1 MAGGKVNVII
11 ELEKQ
16 RLESFARLEGYLERS
31 EKKTK
36 ELKNATYALNKARNK
51 GGSGTVAQKNRYNK
65 ALEEE
70 LAATKMV
77 NIELKKQNLLYKKL
91 RIAQK
96 KANDEK
102 KKSGALGRNL
112 ANAYF
117 KIGAAIAVITGAFR
131 QLTKMRDTLVMLD
144 SFKFAMQKITGSN
157 VEAAEAFQF
166 VTAMSDA
173 YGISLAKTADR
184 YVKFSTAARQS
195 GLTLFD
201 TQNIYNSMSKASG
214 VLGLKTHEVEGV
226 FLALEQMLS
235 KGKVTTEELRRQLGE
250 RLPGAM
256 GMMVT
261 AYNRLHPKQE
271 VTMAQFDKLLKK
283 GQVLSA
289 EILPEFAKVVETELG
304 INAVESVDTLIASM
318 TRADNAYTTM
328 IADME
333 RGTGK
338 LAAMFQGFYNLIA
351 EIWEDIGE
359 LFLTTSEMGDKSF
372 QLGFAVGRVE
382 LAQLLRDEQDINKVE
397 DEAVRRQN
405 VAEELGRRYQS
416 LQRALTTLGD
426 KPDNATVW
434 EFLLKGGVFDA
445 IPKILATNTWETNYK
460 YLKEEQGKMLGAMR
474 ALNEDTKNKMPDII
488 PDPEDKGKKPF
499 FLPYID
505 PESKKGIEQSLK
517 YMREVFEG
525 LAPTDP
531 ERKRIE
537 DMIIMFE
544 EYLKEVSNLGEYLSE
559 EVGLDGQ
566 QVSEKVIPPVADPKA
581 ALNTFLRGS
590 GMNPEAFDVDAML
603 AEFYEG
609 ASDDDSILA
618 LRKWYK
624 KWLKKQK
631 KEAEDHAED
640 MKDANEEIFQLA
652 MQLGSELF
660 NLGGAILENK
670 LENIEAEIR
679 AEEEKYDRL
688 LELAE
693 GDEEATKR
701 IEEEKLASMKKLE
714 KEELK
719 LRQKSAKLAKA
730 QAIFDIGANTAV
742 AIMGIWRDFPKVD
755 FGASAAIMTGIVAAL
770 GATQI
775 ATVLAAPIPK
785 YASGRI
791 GGREELAITGDAG
804 QSEVVRRADGSVYM
818 TPNRPT
824 LTMLGQGDSV
834 YSSKNA
840 FQAQLEREIL
850 RGYNPDYDKI
860 EDAITTGFKKAKI
873 NNTTRP
879 VVKVIVRDDKDWL
892 IRNSQF

>member
-77 NIELKKQNLLYKKL
+77 NIELKKQALLYKKL
-91 RIAQK
+91 AIENK
-96 KANDEK
+96 KANAEK
-102 KKSGALGRNL
+102 KKSGALLRNL
-112 ANAYF
+112 SAAYF
-117 KIGAAIAVITGAFR
+117 KIGAAIAVVMGAFR
-131 QLTKMRDTLVMLD
+131 AFTKMRDTLVMLD
-144 SFKFAMQKITGSN
+144 SFKFAMEKITGSSS
-157 VEAAEAFQF
+157 EAAEAFQF

-195 GLTLFD
+195 GLSLMD

-235 KGKVTTEELRRQLGE
+235 KGKITTEELRRQLGE

-261 AYNRLHPKQE
+261 AYNRLHPKQQ
-271 VTMAQFDKLLKK
+271 VTLSQFDKLLKK

-289 EILPEFAKVVETELG
+289 EILPTFAQVVEDELG
-304 INAVESVDTLIASM
+304 INSVKSVDTLIASM

-333 RGTGK
+333 RGTNS
-338 LAAMFQGFYNLIA
+338 LASTFKAFYEIIA
-351 EIWEDIGE
+351 KIWEDIGE
-359 LFLTTSEMGDKSF
+359 LFLTVNELDDKNF
-372 QLGFAVGRVE
+372 LLGFSKGRIR
-382 LAQLLRDEQDINKVE
+382 LAQELK
-397 DEAVRRQN
+397 DEASWFPDETE
-405 VAEELGRRYQS
+405 AERAEAVMKKLGNDYMKIIARIEKEKKP
-416 LQRALTTLGD
+416 LKVTWEDFLG
-426 KPDNATVW
+426 
-434 EFLLKGGVFDA
+434 FGGVLTA
-445 IPKILATNTWETNYK
+445 KQLQMRKLQHENRMK
-460 YLKEEQGKMLGAMR
+460 YLKKEQGEIFGALR
-474 ALNEDTKNKMPDII
+474 ALGEENDNKPVSGPD
-488 PDPEDKGKKPF
+488 KVKKPF
-499 FLPYID
+499 FVPYVD
-505 PESKKGIEQSLK
+505 PESKKGIEQSIK
-517 YMREVFEG
+517 YMQEVYDEMS
-525 LAPTDP
+525 PTDP
-531 ERKRIE
+531 QRKQLE
-537 DMIIMFE
+537 DDIILFK
-544 EYLKEVSNLGEYLSE
+544 EYLLALTDLDKFQGLET
-559 EVGLDGQ
+559 GLDAKTRGEGDIDP
-566 QVSEKVIPPVADPKA
+566 VSDQAA
-581 ALNTFLRGS
+581 ALNTFMIGS
-590 GMNPEAFDVDAML
+590 GLDPSKFDVDAML
-603 AEFYEG
+603 AEFYESAG
-609 ASDDDSILA
+609 NDDSIIA
-618 LRKWYK
+618 LRKWFK
-624 KWLKKQK
+624 RWLKKMEN
-631 KEAEDHAED
+631 EAEDAAEKQRET
-640 MKDANEEIFQLA
+640 MIRTLELA
-652 MQLGSELF
+652 LQLGSELF
-660 NLGGAILENK
+660 NIGDALLESK
-670 LENIEAEIR
+670 LENINAEIR

-693 GDEEATKR
+693 GDVEATKR
-701 IEEEKLASMKKLE
+701 VQEEKEAAMKKLE

-719 LRQKSAKLAKA
+719 IRQKQAKLNKA
-730 QAIFDIGANTAV
+730 QAIFDILAN
-742 AIMGIWRDFPKVD
+742 
-755 FGASAAIMTGIVAAL
+755 AAIAILGTWAGYGKYGFIGTAAATAQTALIGGIAA
-770 GATQI
+770 AQT

-804 QSEVVRRADGSVYM
+804 QTEVVRRADGSAYL
-818 TPNRPT
+818 TPNKPT